1 MGDNMKKPSVFANK
15 IDKDLTNNEKVFNSA
30 NKKEVELE
38 RTAKVD
44 VNAKIKE
51 IFSSPHYVYKADTII
66 KTKIKENTEF
76 LYVDLEKDTCPNR
89 EQRANGTNVYYGK
102 ASDLLNDAKKGNIRI
117 PDRKFQQSG
126 GCVLN
131 FYLSN
136 RVTTIRDAV
145 TIFNAPVGC
154 SAGSLGYRE
163 LYRGVPESL
172 GRTNEYNSAW
182 MTTNL
187 QQDDVVYGA
196 SEKLRDAILKA
207 EERYSPQ
214 AIFILTSCTTG
225 IIGEDIEG
233 TVDEVQPDINAKI
246 VPIHCEGIRSRL
258 VQTGYDAFWHA
269 ILKYLVKEPEKKQ
282 EDLVNVASMLSYT
295 WQDRLEIKRLLGKL
309 GLRVNFIPEFA
320 TVSDFEQLSEAA
332 VTAPI
337 CPTYTDYL
345 SRGLEQKYG
354 VPYFLYPS
362 PTGISNTDEW
372 LRNIA
377 KFTGKED
384 EVEKLIEEEHKIW
397 VPKMN
402 AIKEEFVSLRKNGKK
417 PTVLGSLGQGRL
429 VSQMPYFDE
438 LGLATPAAMAQDFDD
453 LLIDELEEILE
464 NNGDFQIMVN
474 TFQAAE
480 QANVT
485 TNLDP
490 DLTLTCPFQGGT
502 WERDNNVTR
511 IHSLR
516 GDPEPTSAQSGYAG
530 AIAFGNFLLH
540 AFKNK
545 SYHKTLA
552 EKTEKS
558 YKDWWYEQDNPLYYL
573 NEGK

>member
-1 MGDNMKKPSVFANK
+1 MVQCNGPHRGSCRKNK
-15 IDKDLTNNEKVFNSA
+15 IKRILDL
-30 NKKEVELE
+30 
-38 RTAKVD
+38 D
-44 VNAKIKE
+44 
-51 IFSSPHYVYKADTII
+51 
-66 KTKIKENTEF
+66 
-76 LYVDLEKDTCPNR
+76 KDTCPNR

-102 ASDLLNDAKKGNIRI
+102 ASQLLQDAKEGNINI

-172 GRTNEYNSAW
+172 GRTNEYNNAW
-182 MTTNL
+182 LTTNL
-187 QQDDVVYGA
+187 QQEDVIYGA

-207 EERYSPQ
+207 EERYHPQ

-233 TVDEVQPDINAKI
+233 TVDEVQSEVNAKI

-282 EDLVNVASMLSYT
+282 KDLVNVASMLSYT

-362 PTGISNTDEW
+362 PVGLSSTDEW
-372 LRNIA
+372 LRNIE
-377 KFTGKED
+377 KYTGKED

-397 VPKMN
+397 EPKLN
-402 AIKEEFVSLRKNGKK
+402 AIKQEFVSLRKNGKK

-453 LLIDELEEILE
+453 LLIDELEEIIE
-464 NNGDFQIMVN
+464 KSGDFQLMVN

-516 GDPEPTSAQSGYAG
+516 GDPEPTSAQAGYAG
-530 AIAFGNFLLH
+530 AVAFGNFLLH
-540 AFKNK
+540 AFKNR
-545 SYHKTLA
+545 SYHKTLS

-573 NEGK
+573 NESK